1 MNIIKLIKKVVNKA
15 IRLGYKLIY
24 KFIPINDHMIVFIA
38 YHGKGYLC
46 NPKAI
51 HEELTKNKNFSEY
64 RYIWAIKGAK
74 YKKTNIPNAKV
85 VRYNGMK
92 YFYYL
97 ARSKYWV
104 VNCKLPQ
111 YVLKKKNQIYIQ
123 TWHGTPLK
131 KLAHDINIGE
141 NATFYRTEMSRDE
154 MVKSYDVDVAK
165 YNYLISPN
173 KFSTEKFESC
183 FKIDRNKIVETGYPR
198 NDYLVNLTKSQIN
211 LIKEKYDIPKGKKVL
226 LYAPTWRDNQYTTKG
241 YTINVEA
248 DFEKWKKQLSDEW
261 IILVKPHYLIM
272 NGINAKEEKEKLI
285 VLREDVDINEL
296 YAITDLLVTDYSSVF
311 FDYSIL
317 NRPILF
323 YMYDL
328 DEYKDMLRGFY
339 LDIFSELP
347 GPIIQNEDELLYII
361 KNKIFDKSTEQLNKF
376 RKRFNYLDDGN
387 AAKRVIE
394 RLIK

>member
-1 MNIIKLIKKVVNKA
+1 M
-15 IRLGYKLIY
+15 
-24 KFIPINDHMIVFIA
+24 
-38 YHGKGYLC
+38 
-46 NPKAI
+46 
-51 HEELTKNKNFSEY
+51 
-64 RYIWAIKGAK
+64 
-74 YKKTNIPNAKV
+74 
-85 VRYNGMK
+85 
-92 YFYYL
+92 
-97 ARSKYWV
+97 
-104 VNCKLPQ
+104 
-111 YVLKKKNQIYIQ
+111 
-123 TWHGTPLK
+123 
-131 KLAHDINIGE
+131 
-141 NATFYRTEMSRDE
+141 
-154 MVKSYDVDVAK
+154 
-165 YNYLISPN
+165 
-173 KFSTEKFESC
+173 
-183 FKIDRNKIVETGYPR
+183 
-198 NDYLVNLTKSQIN
+198 
-211 LIKEKYDIPKGKKVL
+211 
-226 LYAPTWRDNQYTTKG
+226 
-241 YTINVEA
+241 
-248 DFEKWKKQLSDEW
+248 
-261 IILVKPHYLIM
+261 VKPHYLIM